1 MQEFLLTQGEYILRM
16 LLAAACGA
24 GIGYERKNRLKEAG
38 IRTHLI
44 VSLGAALMMLVSKYG
59 FFDLIGQLPELSKL
73 DPSRVAA
80 QIVSGVG
87 FLGAGMIFVRRQS
100 VSGLT
105 TAAGIWATAGVGM
118 AVGSGMYVVGIAA
131 ALMIILTQIIL
142 HRKWF
147 RKKMPVAEQFNVSLD
162 DSSEAI
168 DYLQSALSENQIE
181 ILNIKVKKT
190 PGKGIDA
197 KIYAKFPKEYEAAE
211 LLGLFKDN
219 PHILS
224 IDF

>member
-16 LLAAACGA
+16 VLAAICGA
-24 GIGYERKNRLKEAG
+24 GIGYERKNRMKEAG

-44 VSLGAALMMLVSKYG
+44 VALGSALIMLVSKYG
-59 FFDLIGQLPELSKL
+59 FFDLLGQLPELSKL
-73 DPSRVAA
+73 DPSRVAS

-118 AVGSGMYVVGIAA
+118 AVGAGMYVVGVSG

-147 RKKMPVAEQFNVSLD
+147 RSKMPVAEQINITLD
-162 DSSEAI
+162 DAPEAI
-168 DYLQSALSENQIE
+168 DQLQSSLSENQIE

-197 KIYAKFPKEYEAAE
+197 KIYAKFPQEYEAAE
-211 LLGLFKDN
+211 LLNLFKDN
-219 PHILS
+219 PHLLS
-224 IDF
+224 IDL

>member
-44 VSLGAALMMLVSKYG
+44 VALGAALTMMVSKYG
-59 FFDLIGQLPELSKL
+59 FFDVVSEAIKL

-118 AVGSGMYVVGIAA
+118 AVGSGMYIVGVAGT
-131 ALMIILTQIIL
+131 LMIILTQIVL

-147 RKKMPVAEQFNVSLD
+147 RTKMPVAEQFNVSLD

-168 DYLQSALSENQIE
+168 DYLQSALLENQIE

>member
-16 LLAAACGA
+16 LIAAACGA

-44 VSLGAALMMLVSKYG
+44 VALGAALAMMVSKYG
-59 FFDLIGQLPELSKL
+59 FFDVVSESIKL

-118 AVGSGMYVVGIAA
+118 AVGSGMYIVGVAGT
-131 ALMIILTQIIL
+131 LLIILTQIVL

-147 RKKMPVAEQFNVSLD
+147 RTKMPVAEQFNVSLD
-162 DSSEAI
+162 DSAEAI

>member
-1 MQEFLLTQGEYILRM
+1 M
-16 LLAAACGA
+16 
-24 GIGYERKNRLKEAG
+24 KEAG

-44 VSLGAALMMLVSKYG
+44 VSLGSALIMLVSKYG
-59 FFDLIGQLPELSKL
+59 FFDLIEQLPELSKL

-80 QIVSGVG
+80 QIVTGVG

-118 AVGSGMYVVGIAA
+118 AVGAGMYVIGVAGS
-131 ALMIILTQIIL
+131 LLIILTQIIL

-147 RKKMPVAEQFNVSLD
+147 RTKMPVAEQFNITLD

-168 DYLQSALSENQIE
+168 DYLQNALSENQIE
-181 ILNIKVKKT
+181 ILTLKVKKT
-190 PGKGIDA
+190 PGKGLDA
-197 KIYAKFPKEYEAAE
+197 QIYAKFPKE
-211 LLGLFKDN
+211 
-219 PHILS
+219 
-224 IDF
+224 